1 MRAVAMRTLS
11 SGAPVILEAN
21 FHRDRS
27 TTWLR
32 DLARI
37 ADTRVVLCG
46 APEALCRERF
56 TARGAAGLRHP
67 VHLDRVILEQEWP
80 SAQEFE
86 IDLGS
91 PTLKVDTSD
100 GSVPTLDAVV
110 QFIRAGT

>member
-1 MRAVAMRTLS
+1 MRAVAIRTLS

-46 APEALCRERF
+46 APEA
-56 TARGAAGLRHP
+56 RGAAGLRHP

-91 PTLKVDTSD
+91 PTLKVDTTD
-100 GSVPTLDAVV
+100 GYAPTLDAVV